1 MAGPPNKKQKR
12 EAYRQAQRESGA
24 TTMPQ
29 KKFYRQ
35 RAHANPFSDHQLEYP
50 ISPQHMDWSP
60 YFPAF
65 VAKPDEGNTTETS
78 RNDPTSLPRDPKNQT
93 LTKDVDIVDIG
104 CGFGGLIVALS
115 PALPDNLMIGMEI
128 RTQVTEFV
136 QDRIRALRS
145 QDTEG
150 QLYQN
155 IGCLRANTMK
165 FFPNFFKK
173 AQVSKIFICF
183 PDPHFKHRKHKAR
196 IVSTTLNSE
205 YAYALRPGGIVY
217 TITDVEDLHDWMV
230 QHLSAHASFERVS
243 EEDQEADQCVAIMK
257 TATEE
262 GKKVERNKGQKFVAL
277 FRRREDPPCSR
288 TIHQHQA
295 AHEMNMALKR
305 RDFVIAGIVC
315 FIAWGYAVSW
325 FPSIR
330 WAGYAFASGLTTAL
344 IGVLAALVLTSQGS
358 SYSRRHRSARPD
370 AVAFVAPK
378 SWSLETTA
386 LRARQAYVRQPL
398 LPESPSL
405 SRALDE
411 LLGLI
416 LRDFVD
422 SWYSRISKNP
432 VFTNEVDRNI
442 RFALSALRDRLAE
455 ADLVEAAISRIV
467 PILTDHFRDF
477 FDAERAVR
485 GRKLNRDVTESEELD
500 LAIAAKFRDGKL
512 HAAASLS
519 YADTKIVRQ
528 EHLRKMVTRIL
539 PQVLPENMITSR
551 AVLSIV
557 REIVSC
563 AVLFPVMQVLS
574 EPDTWNQIMENYG
587 RSMLQD
593 RSTVRKLR
601 AALDAHASPAPKTPK
616 MAAFPRIAPGDGERT
631 FERFMRTIR
640 KLNNLSDARRF
651 RSEVASQLKR
661 DSQVEG
667 QDQAYLRRLE
677 MGKKLL
683 DQKVQHLAAGGDRHG
698 TNPTQLSAPS
708 LESSKLER
716 ASLAEL
722 LRDTSGLS
730 YFMEFMDRQGM
741 MTHVQFWLVVDGFRN
756 PLEDDGPEDAELP
769 STTVPW
775 TDSDRTDLAQIDQA
789 YLTKPELRVPVSS
802 RQAIREFLA
811 AGKAATNKQYYA
823 ARRSVLRAQSTVL
836 EEMETRYLQAFKKS
850 DLFFKALAAEEAARN
865 ATQQS
870 HMAAPE
876 LHRASQSFT
885 TKPTVGSTKANP
897 RLKAVQP
904 QFKRVLSAAELG
916 QANSSSSSMDPL
928 HGPRRS
934 LDADAR
940 THVRQN
946 SEDSSHTP
954 LFDDDDLEHD
964 ALGESVQSL
973 EQDTAK
979 VGPDTQVVQAMEQAL
994 NNIMENERPQTAE
1007 EIRESLFGED
1017 DAQPSLFSGLEQ
1029 DNASLENSR
1038 VLPDGKEGDR
1048 PSITSLGLVS
1058 QASRIGVFV
1067 DNDLFGDEEKF
1078 LSDELEEVGEEP
1090 KGNIEDEVHEAAP
1103 GDLGLAEAITALTND
1118 IDKLVAQEA
1127 VLESLTRKAELTNN
1141 TAELRIL
1148 RKSRASLQR
1157 ELRRKELQR
1166 QQYVIQE
1173 SDNSLYGKASVQIK
1187 SIQVGKD
1194 EDGKEFAVYVVEV
1207 QRRAGEQMPAATW
1220 IVTRR
1225 YSEFHDLHQRLRLR
1239 YPSVRHLD
1247 FPRRRMVMKL
1257 QSDFLRK
1264 RSQALE
1270 QYLKELLQLP
1280 DVCRSRD
1287 LRSFLSQSV
1296 ITQGEDILNR
1306 EDKKDMM
1313 SRLYDSV
1320 ADGMEDILGNIPV
1333 LDQLSV
1339 AGQNLIAAAT
1349 NQMNTIPLNATEG
1362 AITAAEAEAELN
1374 AFEDKELEPFIK
1386 PICDIF
1392 LEIFGLN
1399 RGNNWLRGR
1408 AVVVVLHQL
1417 LGGTIERKVRDIY
1430 KVLIQEEALVR
1441 YLRLV
1446 TDSMWPGG
1454 QMKRDRQPRTA
1465 SEKAKTRREA
1475 SLMLATLVPDVAGSV
1490 VGRLNAQA
1498 ASRRIFATLNNQ
1510 RLTTHLVFT
1519 IADEIIDVLF
1529 PEQLDAVIPVPW
1541 HPPRFRP
1548 PGSTWAIS
1556 QRAVTTKTDLETHF
1570 ATHGTGEITEI
1581 KLMNG
1586 FGFVEYK
1593 DPMDARDVVPA
1604 FHGSDFMGQRLTVQ
1618 FARGSRQRE
1627 AGFGGNN
1634 ERQPPRPR
1642 RTPHRM
1648 QITGLPN
1655 DTSWQDLKDFAR
1667 QSSLDVVFSETG
1679 RDGNGRGFV
1688 EFESAADLRT
1698 AIEKLDQREFKGQR
1712 VTCIADTQ
1720 PDMPFRDRG
1729 RSRSPG
1735 FRKPYGMP
1743 RDPYDRRGPPPTGYS
1758 PPRGGYREDYRD
1770 RSPRREYYDD
1780 RRYRSPPRRGP
1791 PMEEYGAPPRRY
1803 DDPYR
1808 RDYGPPPAD
1817 PYAAGRGY
1825 DRPPREFPPRE
1836 PGYPPRDPGGYPPH
1850 PREDY
1855 RRGNGGPPGY

>member
-12 EAYRQAQRESGA
+12 EAYRQAQRESG
-24 TTMPQ
+24 TTAMPQ

-50 ISPQHMDWSP
+50 VSPRHMDWSP
-60 YFPAF
+60 HFPAY
-65 VAKPDEGNTTETS
+65 VAKHDTASSTE
-78 RNDPTSLPRDPKNQT
+78 PRSDDSVGLLAQPQHPT
-93 LTKDVDIVDIG
+93 LTRDVDIVDIG

-115 PALPDNLMIGMEI
+115 PALPGNLMIGMEI

-136 QDRIRALRS
+136 QDRIRALRA
-145 QDTEG
+145 QDAEG
-150 QLYQN
+150 QQYQN

-173 AQVSKIFICF
+173 AQLSKIFICF

-196 IVSTTLNSE
+196 IVSSTLNSE
-205 YAYALRPGGIVY
+205 YAYALKPGGIVY

-230 QHLSAHASFERVS
+230 QHFVAHPSFERVS
-243 EEDQEADQCVAIMK
+243 EEEQEADQCVGIMRI
-257 TATEE
+257 ATEE

-277 FRRREDPPCSR
+277 FRCDICNHSCMTWRRTPVFSR
-288 TIHQHQA
+288 DLCLESGFRT
-295 AHEMNMALKR
+295 MALKG
-305 RDFVIAGIVC
+305 RDFVVAGIVC
-315 FIAWGYAVSW
+315 FIAWGYAVNW

-330 WAGYAFASGLTTAL
+330 WTGYAFVGGITTAL
-344 IGVLAALVLTSQGS
+344 LGSLLLILLTSRGS
-358 SYSRRHRSARPD
+358 AYARRNRSARPD
-370 AVAFVAPK
+370 AVAFVAPR
-378 SWSLETTA
+378 SWVLETTA
-386 LRARQAYVRQPL
+386 LQARQAYVRQPL
-398 LPESPSL
+398 FPDLPGL
-405 SRALDE
+405 SHAVDN

-416 LRDFVD
+416 LRDFVN
-422 SWYSRISKNP
+422 SWYSRISSNP
-432 VFTNEVDRNI
+432 VFTHEVDRNI
-442 RFALSALRDRLAE
+442 RLALSSLCDRLAD
-455 ADLVEAAISRIV
+455 ADLVEAVISRIV
-467 PILTDHFRDF
+467 PILTNHFKDF

-500 LAIAAKFRDGKL
+500 LAIASKFRDGKL

-519 YADTKIVRQ
+519 YADTKLARQ
-528 EHLRKMVTRIL
+528 EHLRQIISRIL
-539 PQVLPENMITSR
+539 PQLLPANMINSR

-563 AVLFPVMQVLS
+563 AVLFPVMQLLS
-574 EPDTWNQIMENYG
+574 DPDTWNQVMENYG

-601 AALDAHASPAPKTPK
+601 AALDAHASPAPKPSK

-661 DSQVEG
+661 DSQIEG

-683 DQKVQHLAAGGDRHG
+683 DQKVHHLAAGGDRHG
-698 TNPTQLSAPS
+698 ATSTQPVASTT
-708 LESSKLER
+708 ESSKLER
-716 ASLAEL
+716 VSLAEL

-730 YFMEFMDRQGM
+730 YFMEFMDRQGL
-741 MTHVQFWLVVDGFRN
+741 MTLVQFWLVVDGFRN
-756 PLEDDGPEDAELP
+756 PLEDDGPDGAELP
-769 STTVPW
+769 STIVPW
-775 TDSDRTDLAQIDQA
+775 TESDRTDIAQIDQA
-789 YLTKPELRVPVSS
+789 YLSKAELEVPASS
-802 RQAIREFLA
+802 RQVIRDFLS
-811 AGKAATNKQYYA
+811 AGKSATNEQYYA
-823 ARRSVLRAQSTVL
+823 ARWSVLRAQSAVL
-836 EEMETRYLQAFKKS
+836 EKMESKCFQSFKKS
-850 DLFFKALAAEEAARN
+850 DLFFKALAAEEAAKTS
-865 ATQQS
+865 AQPLPTPSSQA
-870 HMAAPE
+870 AAPPN
-876 LHRASQSFT
+876 LHRSSHSFT
-885 TKPTVGSTKANP
+885 ARPTNANAKVNP

-904 QFKRVLSAAELG
+904 QFKRVLSASELG
-916 QANSSSSSMDPL
+916 GLGNSAKSNLDPL
-928 HGPRRS
+928 NGARRS
-934 LDADAR
+934 LEADAR
-940 THVRQN
+940 PHVRQV
-946 SEDSSHTP
+946 SEDSPHSP
-954 LFDDDDLEHD
+954 LFDDEELEHD
-964 ALGESVQSL
+964 VLGESVQSL
-973 EQDTAK
+973 DQDLTK
-979 VGPDTQVVQAMEQAL
+979 LTPDNHVVQAMEQAL

-1007 EIRESLFGED
+1007 EIRESLFGDD
-1017 DAQPSLFSGLEQ
+1017 DAQSSIFSGHEH
-1029 DNASLENSR
+1029 DNHSMETSR
-1038 VLPDGKEGDR
+1038 ILSEGREGDR

-1067 DNDLFGDEEKF
+1067 DNDLFGDEERF
-1078 LSDELEEVGEEP
+1078 LSDEQEEISEDP
-1090 KGNIEDEVHEAAP
+1090 KGDVEDEVHAAAP
-1103 GDLGLAEAITALTND
+1103 GDLGLAEAITVLTND

-1127 VLESLTRKAELTNN
+1127 VLESLTKKAELTNN

-1173 SDNSLYGKASVQIK
+1173 SDNSLYGRASAHIK

-1207 QRRAGEQMPAATW
+1207 QRKAGEQMPAATW

-1225 YSEFHDLHQRLRLR
+1225 YSEFHDLHQRLRHR

-1270 QYLKELLQLP
+1270 QYLKELLNLP

-1296 ITQGEDILNR
+1296 ITQGEDIMNR

-1313 SRLYDSV
+1313 TRLYDSV

-1349 NQMNTIPLNATEG
+1349 SQINAMPLDANDG
-1362 AITAAEAEAELN
+1362 VITAAEAEAELN

-1430 KVLIQEEALVR
+1430 RLLTREDAILR
-1441 YLRLV
+1441 YLKLL

-1454 QMKRDRQPRTA
+1454 QINRDKPPRTA
-1465 SEKAKTRREA
+1465 SDKAKTRREA
-1475 SLMLATLVPDVAGSV
+1475 SLMLATLVPDLAGSV

-1510 RLTTHLVFT
+1510 RLTTHLIFT
-1519 IADEIIDVLF
+1519 IADEVVDILF
-1529 PEQLDAVIPVPW
+1529 PN
-1541 HPPRFRP
+1541 
-1548 PGSTWAIS
+1548 T
-1556 QRAVTTKTDLETHF
+1556 
-1570 ATHGTGEITEI
+1570 
-1581 KLMNG
+1581 
-1586 FGFVEYK
+1586 
-1593 DPMDARDVVPA
+1593 
-1604 FHGSDFMGQRLTVQ
+1604 
-1618 FARGSRQRE
+1618 
-1627 AGFGGNN
+1627 
-1634 ERQPPRPR
+1634 
-1642 RTPHRM
+1642 
-1648 QITGLPN
+1648 
-1655 DTSWQDLKDFAR
+1655 
-1667 QSSLDVVFSETG
+1667 
-1679 RDGNGRGFV
+1679 
-1688 EFESAADLRT
+1688 
-1698 AIEKLDQREFKGQR
+1698 
-1712 VTCIADTQ
+1712 
-1720 PDMPFRDRG
+1720 
-1729 RSRSPG
+1729 
-1735 FRKPYGMP
+1735 
-1743 RDPYDRRGPPPTGYS
+1743 
-1758 PPRGGYREDYRD
+1758 
-1770 RSPRREYYDD
+1770 
-1780 RRYRSPPRRGP
+1780 
-1791 PMEEYGAPPRRY
+1791 
-1803 DDPYR
+1803 
-1808 RDYGPPPAD
+1808 
-1817 PYAAGRGY
+1817 
-1825 DRPPREFPPRE
+1825 
-1836 PGYPPRDPGGYPPH
+1836 
-1850 PREDY
+1850 
-1855 RRGNGGPPGY
+1855 